1 MKSCSVEFG
10 CSIGDLVMTPAG
22 DHGSIESLQLNRDDV
37 KQVMVV
43 WVDGTGKKKADWF
56 DAGACVDTP
65 SEFTDSAKAVSPPIV
80 DPPLTVA
87 QPVSPPPAAD

>member
-1 MKSCSVEFG
+1 
-10 CSIGDLVMTPAG
+10 
-22 DHGSIESLQLNRDDV
+22 
-37 KQVMVV
+37 V